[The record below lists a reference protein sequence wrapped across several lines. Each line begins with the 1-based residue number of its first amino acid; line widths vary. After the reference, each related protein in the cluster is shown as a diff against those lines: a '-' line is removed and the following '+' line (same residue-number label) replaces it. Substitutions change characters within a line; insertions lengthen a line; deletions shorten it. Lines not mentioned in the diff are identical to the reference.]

1 MGARR
6 RLAGLLLAAVLCTG
20 MFLPIPAG
28 AADLYFTA
36 LNDSITPLTSATMPF
51 WSGGSLYVP
60 YTVFDASLNE
70 ISVDLGLR
78 VSYNNRI
85 SNMIVLY
92 NNARILSF
100 DLESGTC
107 KDEMTGTTYSSRAI
121 MRNGRPFLPLGM
133 VCSFFGL
140 TYSYTSLSAVPQ
152 GYLVRVKSG
161 DVSLP
166 DAQFI
171 DAAGNLINIRLREY
185 TQSLSAAE
193 SAAPGASSSGG
204 TVGPGNSIPSSS
216 VPTYLAILCPG
227 AQGVDSA
234 LSALGGDNRYG
245 VFFLTPQL
253 IEQEGELVRRILG
266 TGHSVGILAQG
277 DSPDHT
283 RQLLERGGR
292 ALERAAWGRTT
303 LAYVP
308 AGQQPALEAEG
319 WVCWEETL
327 LLSPSASVSPSSFA
341 SSALRRLEGRARNTY
356 LTLEG
361 GADGARVLPALLR
374 QLASEHFVVSIPME
388 TKL

>member
-1 MGARR
+1 MRIKR
-6 RLAGLLLAAVLCTG
+6 RLAAALVSAVLCLG
-20 MFLPIPAG
+20 MFLPIPTL

-51 WSGGSLYVP
+51 WFSGSLYVP

-70 ISVDLGLR
+70 IGVDLGLR
-78 VSYNNRI
+78 ISYNNRN
-85 SNMIVLY
+85 SNVIVLY

-100 DLESGTC
+100 DLESGSC
-107 KDEMTGTTYSSRAI
+107 KDEMTGTTYSSRAV

-140 TYSYTSLSAVPQ
+140 TYSYTSLSSVPQ
-152 GYLVRVKSG
+152 GYLVRIKNSE
-161 DVSLP
+161 VSLP

-171 DAAGNLINIRLREY
+171 DAAGNLINNRLREY
-185 TQSLSAAE
+185 TQSLSSAE
-193 SAAPGASSSGG
+193 TASPGAATPGG
-204 TVGPGNSIPSSS
+204 TVTSGNSIPSSS
-216 VPTYLAILCPG
+216 VPTYLAILCRST
-227 AQGVDSA
+227 QGVETA
-234 LSALGGDNRYG
+234 LSALSGDGRYA

-253 IEQEGELVRRILG
+253 LEQEGDLVRRLLG

-277 DSPDHT
+277 DSLDHT
-283 RQLLERGGR
+283 RQLLDWGSR
-292 ALERAAWGRTT
+292 AMERAAWGRTT

-308 AGQQPALEAEG
+308 AEHRAPLEEEG
-319 WVCWEETL
+319 WVCWEESL
-327 LLSPSASVSPSSFA
+327 LLSPSATVSPSSFV
-341 SSALRRLEGRARNTY
+341 SGVMRRLEGRSRTAY

-361 GADGARVLPALLR
+361 GDNGARVLSTLLR